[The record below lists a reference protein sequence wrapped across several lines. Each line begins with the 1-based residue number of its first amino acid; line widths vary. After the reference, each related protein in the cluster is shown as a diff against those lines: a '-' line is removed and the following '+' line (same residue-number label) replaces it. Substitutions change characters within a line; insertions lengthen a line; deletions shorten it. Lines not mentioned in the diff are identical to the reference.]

1 MKPKSWTLRVIIVLI
16 AVLALSAVAIAQ
28 PMLQGPDGEETVS
41 EPLADEAVA
50 GDLAQGFSYQGV
62 LTENGVPVS
71 GNRDMEFKLYDAG
84 SGGNQVGSTMSK
96 NVSISNGQFN
106 VFLGWGRDKIDGK
119 ALWLN
124 VRARDHDGHWRDLG
138 RTAIHAA
145 PYAMSL
151 KPGAWV
157 RAQSNVLP
165 YALYLEHK
173 GTGAGLRVKSNSGAA
188 IKAVGTGIIQSS
200 AKSYLWVSGNDLRPK
215 NSTDSTQFEMDLYG
229 GVKVK
234 RGGTPGTKDVML
246 PVTIP
251 GQLYGQD
258 VKVTGID
265 VYFKSQGDFDGI
277 GKTVVRRQSKAGS
290 GHMMISDGADRTC
303 TTACSYHLDITSNNV
318 LSDDRGVVYIAFQL
332 FFSSSSSYVDF
343 GGVRLTLEH
352 E

>member
-1 MKPKSWTLRVIIVLI
+1 MKHKTWTIRIVIVLI

-41 EPLADEAVA
+41 EPLADTGVA

-62 LTENGVPVS
+62 LTENAIPVS
-71 GNRDMEFKLYDAG
+71 GNRDMEFKLYDAS
-84 SGGNQVGSTMSK
+84 SGGNQVGSTLSK
-96 NVSISNGQFN
+96 NVSVSNGQFN
-106 VFLGWGRDKIDGK
+106 VFLNWGRDKIDGK
-119 ALWLN
+119 ALWLQ
-124 VRARDHDGHWRDLG
+124 VRARDSHGTWRNLG
-138 RTAIHAA
+138 RTAIHAV

-165 YALYLEHK
+165 YALFLEHK
-173 GTGAGLRVKSNSGAA
+173 GSGAGLRVKSASGPA
-188 IKAVGTGIIQSS
+188 IKAIGTGVIQSS
-200 AKSYLWVSGNDLRPK
+200 AKSYLWISGNDLRPK
-215 NSTDSTQFEMDLYG
+215 NSTDSTQFEMDLVG

-234 RGGTPGTKDVML
+234 RGAAPGTKDVML

-277 GKTVVRRQSKAGS
+277 SKTIVRRQSKAGS
-290 GHMMISDGADRTC
+290 GQVMVSDGADRVC
-303 TTACSYHLDITSNNV
+303 VTACSYHLDINSNNV
-318 LSDDRGVVYIAFQL
+318 LSDGQGVVYIAFVL
-332 FFSSSSSYVDF
+332 FFSSDSSYVQL

-352 E
+352 Q